1 MDLESGRYVRKKH
14 WATGNGW
21 ALMGLAR
28 VAEAAGEAGRTDIRT
43 EMASFLN
50 RLLES
55 MLALQMPDGRFHDI
69 LDEPDSFADGA
80 SALMTAAAIY
90 RGILHGYVDPEHRTA
105 AETAFRTVTEK
116 VDGIGLIHEVCGCP
130 DFVSPG
136 TSAEAQAA
144 YVMADAW
151 RRKLMAG
158 DR

>member
-1 MDLESGRYVRKKH
+1 
-14 WATGNGW
+14 
-21 ALMGLAR
+21 MGLAR

-90 RGILHGYVDPEHRTA
+90 RGILHGYVGPEHRTA